1 MLVEIVIAL
10 ILGIIAGVFTGLTP
24 GLHINLVGAFLISS
38 AAISSYN
45 IEFIVFIV
53 AMSITHTF
61 LDFIPSVFIG
71 APEEETSLSVLPGH
85 DLLKKGRGHEAVYY
99 TAIGGLAGILI
110 ILLFTPIFLFILPK
124 IEIYLKNVMFLILI
138 TASLFLIFKK
148 RIFWSGVTFLLAGFL
163 GIAGLNLGIRE
174 PLLPLFSGLFGIP
187 SILLSIKN
195 RIRIPKQKIRK
206 SHINFKAV
214 KRPFLATI
222 LASPLCS
229 FLPSLGSSQAAVIG
243 SDLVGK
249 ASKREFLFLIG
260 SINTIVVGLSFIT
273 LLSIGKSRTGVASF
287 LKPAVEIISFNYL
300 IAVIL
305 LVIILSGLLSFFLT
319 LKISKLIASKINSIN
334 YTYISIVTLLFIL
347 TLTLFISGFL
357 GIMVLVVSTSL
368 GLFAVSINV
377 SRSHLLGCLM
387 LPTILFYLPS
397 FS

>member
-357 GIMVLVVSTSL
+357 GIIVLVVSTSL